1 MKTIK
6 LFAVFLFL
14 IPFFAFAQSPQVT
27 LPSAG
32 LTPESSFYFLDRLG
46 ENLRQFFTFN
56 PEAKAKLQIE
66 FAGERIAEI
75 KIMVEKKGVDTK
87 GLAIAESL
95 LLANVAYAAEIISAE
110 KTSGK
115 DVTTLAKTLNDE
127 FDARDML
134 LDQTFKEAKAELREQ
149 RKEITTT
156 LLTEARRIGDTAQV
170 ALLEARL
177 KDIDGRIDAMGQK
190 KDALENSLQ
199 NEQKKIEQEM
209 NEADQKKEEIE
220 QKEEQEATEK
230 EEKDEDE
237 SDEIDTSSTEAQKQ
251 IGEAEKKRREIDVEM
266 QKEGV
271 QIPASSFEKFNG
283 LLVQAKELF
292 LKGDFVGAERFAK
305 QAKSSLEDIK
315 KESERLDETQ
325 KQETEKNKKDEE
337 LKSEAEKKRIEET
350 LER

>member
-6 LFAVFLFL
+6 LFAVSLFL
-14 IPFFAFAQSPQVT
+14 IPFLAFAQSPQVV

-32 LTPESSFYFLDRLG
+32 VTPDSPFYFLDRLG
-46 ENLRQFFTFN
+46 ESVWQFFTLN
-56 PEAKAKLQIE
+56 PEAKAKLQVE

-75 KIMVEKKGVDTK
+75 KIIVEKKGVDAK
-87 GLAIAESL
+87 GLAVAESL
-95 LLANVAYAAEIISAE
+95 LQANVAYAAKIVQEE
-110 KTSGK
+110 KAAGK
-115 DVTTLAKTLNDE
+115 DVEALAKMLNDE

-156 LLTEARRIGDTAQV
+156 LLTEARRIGDTAQI
-170 ALLEARL
+170 ALLEAQL
-177 KDIDGRIDAMGQK
+177 KDIDGHIDALGQK

-199 NEQKKIEQEM
+199 NEQKNIEQEM
-209 NEADQKKEEIE
+209 NEADQKNEEAE
-220 QKEEQEATEK
+220 QKEERDATEK
-230 EEKDEDE
+230 EEVDE
-237 SDEIDTSSTEAQKQ
+237 SRETNASNTEAQKQ
-251 IGEAEKKRREIDVEM
+251 IGEAEKKRREIEVEM

-271 QIPASSFEKFNG
+271 QIPTSSFEKFNG
-283 LLVQAKELF
+283 LLAQAKELF
-292 LKGDFVGAERFAK
+292 LKGDFVGAERLAK

-315 KESERLDETQ
+315 KGSERLGETQ
-325 KQETEKNKKDEE
+325 KQETEKIKKDEE